1 MRAISVSVLCLAAAL
16 LAAPASARKADAFYC
31 TWIDAPAKQA
41 GVTAIFPGN
50 RLKKKSIEGVFAMDM
65 QRMQPN
71 KGRKYE
77 CPWKAEPED
86 ADEMRAEWVATH
98 EDLGFRV
105 HPLTWN
111 PMTRQ

>member
-1 MRAISVSVLCLAAAL
+1 MRAIAVPLLCLAAVLPAT
-16 LAAPASARKADAFYC
+16 ASAKADAYYC
-31 TWIDAPAKQA
+31 YWVDAPAKEA

-50 RLKKKSIEGVFAMDM
+50 RLKQKSVTGVFAADM
-65 QRMQPN
+65 QRAHPN

-77 CPWKAEPED
+77 CPWKAEPDDAEED
-86 ADEMRAEWVATH
+86 RAGFVAAH

-105 HPLTWN
+105 HALSWN